1 MSHTEPGAAWF
12 SRDLQVFLGG
22 SDVLQS
28 RYKGLVKKE
37 YSDPTYVVV
46 SQLFRHLIG
55 KEMTP
60 PSETYKR

>member
-1 MSHTEPGAAWF
+1 MS
-12 SRDLQVFLGG
+12 
-22 SDVLQS
+22 SDVRQS
-28 RYKGLVKKE
+28 KYKGLVKKE